1 MKKLIIGLLLLFS
14 VFTFAEKSGKLRIIN
29 ECEIVSKGKTK
40 SGKYYMTC
48 KSLKTN
54 KIFHFID
61 LVEQSYYKFDKG
73 IVFEVEFYG
82 KGNKNLTI
90 ETFNYV
96 R

>member
-1 MKKLIIGLLLLFS
+1 
-14 VFTFAEKSGKLRIIN
+14 
-29 ECEIVSKGKTK
+29 
-40 SGKYYMTC
+40 MTC

-73 IVFEVEFYG
+73 IVFEIEFYG